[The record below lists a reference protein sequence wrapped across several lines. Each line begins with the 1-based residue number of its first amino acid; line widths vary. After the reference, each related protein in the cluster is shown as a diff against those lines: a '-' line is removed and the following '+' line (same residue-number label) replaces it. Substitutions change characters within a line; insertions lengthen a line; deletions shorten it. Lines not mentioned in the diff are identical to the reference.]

1 VTQLEPSELQQEDTE
16 RQVRVFEEEVYRWES
31 N

>member
-1 VTQLEPSELQQEDTE
+1 VAQLEPSGLQQEDTE
-16 RQVRVFEEEVYRWES
+16 RQVRVFEEEVYRCES